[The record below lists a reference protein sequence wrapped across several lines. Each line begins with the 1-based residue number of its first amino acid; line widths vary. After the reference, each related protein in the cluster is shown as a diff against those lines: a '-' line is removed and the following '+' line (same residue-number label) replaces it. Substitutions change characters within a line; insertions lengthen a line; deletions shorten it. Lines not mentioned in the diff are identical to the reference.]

1 MSGFDLRQAQGLAE
15 AKAHRQHAESFRD
28 PLLPQHIEDTAD
40 RRRTFGYDQAPCW
53 ICLADH
59 SRYSRFIRSEWKA
72 IETFG
77 DRRLRALNAHEWQAG
92 CAVASLGSSSQHNSE
107 KFQ

>member
-53 ICLADH
+53 ICL
-59 SRYSRFIRSEWKA
+59 
-72 IETFG
+72 
-77 DRRLRALNAHEWQAG
+77 RRPFPLLEVYKVRMESN
-92 CAVASLGSSSQHNSE
+92 
-107 KFQ
+107 